1 MNTLNSMLR
10 SIPLAT
16 MVVFA
21 LLVLATG
28 TVSAAPRQQAVDICS
43 RTQEVQDA
51 ILAKVSNAT
60 CSTITDTQLASI
72 QYLFTDGYSSD
83 TVIPGD
89 FANLTGLVELGIFD
103 SSALTT
109 VPANAFSEVTGYSN
123 LINVGLVRNVITDV
137 HIDAFEGLSG
147 ITTLGLDDNL
157 IETLEPGVFD
167 GLSNLT
173 ILALT
178 NNNIQNLEPGI
189 FDGLGML
196 TQLKLSN
203 NGLKGLDNA
212 VFGDLSELEILY
224 LGTNELSA
232 LDAGTFN
239 GLTNLQQ
246 LVLTNNGLSEL
257 PAGIFNGLDELM
269 QLYLGAN
276 SLTDLDAAIFAG
288 LDDSLG
294 YLYLNSNRLS
304 TLPSGI
310 FAGLTGLQTLDLNN
324 NGISTLP
331 ADVFAPLDDSLGTIA
346 LSRNSLST
354 LDADIFDGLTG
365 LQRLH
370 LQDNS
375 LSSLPAGIFDGLTGL
390 QRLYLNDNSLSTL
403 PANVFAPLGDALQHV
418 YLSNNNLSSLDADT
432 FDGLTGLIGLYIENN
447 DSLSSLPATI
457 FEDLDESLLYLYLG
471 NNSLSSLDVD
481 IFDGLT
487 GLQRLYLND
496 NSLSSLDADIF
507 DGLTALQRLYLNHN
521 SLSSLPATIFEDLD
535 DSLWHLVLTKNTVV
549 TLPTNIF
556 GGLTGLQGLDLSCN
570 SFNALPLARFDPF
583 ASSLTYLDVSGNGYG
598 STPTDTDLRNK
609 FTKIT
614 DMSGSLYTGVNTECL
629 PPYEFGLSGL
639 SLSTG
644 TLNPAFQA
652 PGKDVYNTRVGHDV
666 SSITVTVTP
675 KDSRA
680 MIEPRSGSN
689 WEYDNDEKM
698 PGIQVDLTGVRT
710 NIGWQVRVRNGAFSY
725 PYQIAVYRDHPP
737 ASNALLRSLELSG
750 APLDETFD
758 GRTDT
763 YTATAAA
770 SETTVTATPL
780 DPDATTVIKLNDMV
794 DADGTVD
801 LNLGSNNVI
810 TVEVAAEDG
819 TTMQTY
825 TVTVMRTTVPGVSVS
840 PTELTVTEED
850 ATGDSY
856 TVVLDSQPTAGVTVT
871 VAGHSGTEVTTS
883 PATLTFSTTNWET
896 PQTVTV
902 TAAADANLVN
912 EMVTL
917 THSAASADS
926 DYSGISIASVA
937 VTVNDNTPTNALPTF
952 TEGASTSRAFNET
965 LGDEAVATAGNIGT
979 PVAATDAD
987 NDTLTYSLEG
997 TAAARFGIVRT
1008 SGQLQTKV
1016 GEKYSHE
1023 ENSSY
1028 SVRVKVEDG
1037 NSGSDTIVVTL
1048 NVMDVNEP
1056 PLAPNAPSVSATP
1069 GSNNS
1074 LDVSWTAPTNTG
1086 RPNILNYDL
1095 QYQKTTETGWTD
1107 GPQNETG
1114 PSATIGNLD
1123 TGTEYRVQVRATNAE
1138 GGDNWSESGNGS
1150 TNTPANALP
1159 AFTEGGSTSRAFN
1172 ETLGDA
1178 SVATAGNIGTPV
1190 GATDADT
1197 GDTLTYSLEGTDAAR
1212 FGIVRTSGQLQTKVG
1227 EKYDYE
1233 AKSSYSVMVKVEDGN
1248 SGSDTIVVTLNVM
1261 DVNEPPLA
1269 PNAPSV
1275 SATPRSNNSLDVS
1288 WTAPT
1293 NTGRPNIL
1301 NYDLQ
1306 YQKTTETGWTDGP
1319 QNETGPSATIGNL
1332 DTGTEYRVQVRAT
1345 NAEGAVAW
1353 SASGTGRTDTPT
1365 APGVSVLPTVLT
1377 VTEEDTAGASYTVV
1391 LDSQPTADVTVTVGG
1406 HSGTEVT
1413 PTPTSLT
1420 FTTSNWESAQ
1430 MVTVT
1435 AGADADTENESVTL
1449 THSAVSMDS
1458 EYQGITI
1465 DSVAVTVNDIAVGIC
1480 GRTKEVRDALLAQ
1493 IPGVSGCAAVTAAHL
1508 AAITGTLDLSGQSIA
1523 DLAAGDFAGLTSLE
1537 VLYLNNN
1544 DLTELPGGVFEPL
1557 TSLEVLYLNNNDLT
1571 TLPGGVFD
1579 QLTMLKVLTLYYNA
1593 LTILPDGVFE
1603 LLTRLNFLYMEDNPG
1618 VPFAPTAD
1626 ARPDAGRVA
1635 VDGGTVRLDGSGSG
1649 EPWGTNVSYSWA
1661 LTTPASGV
1669 TFDDATSVTPEVT
1682 IPELAADTELTFTLT
1697 VTGRGHIGSGTG
1709 TGTATAK
1716 VTATLN
1722 ITNNPPVFAG
1732 GTAQA
1737 RILAETLGDAAV
1749 TTASDIGAPVSATDT
1764 DTDDTLTY
1772 VLLGADRDKFT
1783 FDTSIGQIKTR
1794 SGESYDYEAQSSYSV
1809 TVAVID
1815 GTVTVSAAVT
1825 INVTDQNEPPL
1836 AMTAPIVMVTQESAT
1851 SLEVS
1856 WTEPTNTGRPNIDS
1870 YDLQYR
1876 VGNTGGFIN
1885 GPQNRTGT
1893 SAPIGKL
1900 TANTSYEVQVRA
1912 TNAEGDGAWSVAG
1925 SGTTGTTTTADTP
1938 GVSVSPTALT
1948 VTEGDTTGDS
1958 YTVVLDSQPTAGV
1971 TVTVAGHSGTEVTTS
1986 PATLTFS
1993 TTNWETP
2000 QTVTVTAAADAN
2012 LVNEMVTLTH
2022 SAASADSDY
2031 SGISI
2036 ASVAVTVTDNDDT
2049 AAAGICGRTAEVRDE
2064 LLRLIEN
2071 NEGAAVACAD
2081 VTAAQLAA
2089 ITGPLDLAVE
2099 NITVLAAGDFAGLTA
2114 LKTLNLDHNELT
2126 ALPDDVFDGLTALKV
2141 LYLNDNKLT
2150 ALPDD
2155 VFDGLTA
2162 LDFLY
2167 LGNNEL
2173 TMLPED
2179 VFAGLTS
2186 LKLLYLDN
2194 NGLTALPDNVFEP
2207 LTALKVLRLQGNP
2220 VASFAPEAD
2229 ARPDNGTVPVGGGT
2243 VRLDGS
2249 GSGGAWG
2256 TNVAYRWALTSP
2268 GSGVTV
2274 MFDND
2279 RSATPV
2285 VTIPELTAGTALT
2298 FTLTVTG
2305 RGHIGSATGIGTD
2318 TAKVTATD
2326 SVTASGDATLGGL
2339 TVNDGTS
2346 YLTLAPAFALGT
2358 FVYTASVGNA
2368 VATVTLTA
2376 TVNHAGAS
2384 VSAVTLDGNAI
2395 ADSDFTD
2402 GITVSSLI
2410 EGGNGIVVTVTAEN
2424 GATQTYTVTVSR
2436 AATTATA
2443 AGVSVSETALTV
2455 TEGDTT
2461 GDSYTVVLD
2470 TQPTA
2475 GVTVTVAGH
2484 SGTDVTPNPTSL
2496 IFTTSNWN
2504 TAQTITVTAA
2514 DTVTMNDTVTL
2525 THSAASTDSNYS
2537 SITIADV
2544 TVPVN
2549 DDDTA
2554 AGICPRTPEVRDA
2567 LLALISGVSG
2577 CADVT
2582 DAQLAAIT
2590 GPLKL
2595 SSQSIDELAAGDFAG
2610 LTALETLNLFNNEL
2624 TALPDDV
2631 FAGLTALE
2639 TLNLGHNELTALPD
2653 NVFAGLTALKVLYL
2667 NDNKLTA
2674 LPDDVFAGLT
2684 SLEFLYLGKN
2694 KQLPALPVGVFAGLT
2709 ELKLLYLDNNGLTA
2723 LPDGVFEG
2731 LISLQVLRLQGNPVA
2746 SFAPTADALPD
2757 DGTVLVA
2764 GGTVTLDGSGSGGP
2778 WGTNV
2783 TYRWALTTPASG
2795 VTVMFD
2801 NATSA
2806 MPEATIQALAAD
2818 TELTFTLTVTGRGHI
2833 GSGTDTGTDTAKVT
2847 ATEPMARAARS
2858 NSAATGAPTINGTAQ
2873 VAETLTANTAGI
2885 ADADGLVNAT
2895 YSYQWVANDGTT
2907 DTDIA
2912 GETDATYTL
2921 VADDEGQTI
2930 KVKVSFADDADNR
2943 ETLTSAATAVV
2954 AAPEPPAKPTGLSAA
2969 AVSHDVVTLTW
2980 DDPQDDAITGYVIL
2994 RRDRAIHPT
3003 GTFVTIAGDTGSADT
3018 TYTDDTV
3025 EPDKEYVY
3033 RIKAINEHGEVSE
3046 RSDWVRGFTPAA
3058 PSPAG

>member
-1 MNTLNSMLR
+1 MLALTVGHWLPLVATVRRAGPSVDISTRRGFLNTMNTLNSMLR

-16 MVVFA
+16 MVVVA

-28 TVSAAPRQQAVDICS
+28 TVSAAPRQQTLDICS

-51 ILAKVSNAT
+51 IILDILGKGVTTT

-83 TVIPGD
+83 TVIPDD

-103 SSALTT
+103 SSALTA
-109 VPANAFSEVTGYSN
+109 VPASAFSEVTGYSN

-137 HIDAFEGLSG
+137 HIDAFEGLFGGLPDGFSG
-147 ITTLGLDDNL
+147 QITLALGDNL

-173 ILALT
+173 NLALS

-196 TQLKLSN
+196 TKLSLAN

-212 VFGDLSELEILY
+212 VFRDLSELEILY
-224 LGTNELSA
+224 LGTNKLSG

-239 GLTNLQQ
+239 GLTKLQQ
-246 LVLTNNGLSEL
+246 LTLTNNGLSVL
-257 PAGIFNGLDELM
+257 PAGIFNGLTELRV
-269 QLYLGAN
+269 LHLEAN

-288 LDDSLG
+288 LDDSLWN
-294 YLYLNSNRLS
+294 LYLNSNRLS

-331 ADVFAPLDDSLGTIA
+331 ADVFAPLDDSLGAIA
-346 LSRNSLST
+346 LSRNSLSS

-365 LQRLH
+365 LEYLH
-370 LQDNS
+370 LQGNS

-403 PANVFAPLGDALQHV
+403 PANVFAPLDDTLQHV

-457 FEDLDESLLYLYLG
+457 FEDLDESLLYLHLG
-471 NNSLSSLDVD
+471 NNNLSSLDVD

-487 GLQRLYLND
+487 GLERLYLNH

-507 DGLTALQRLYLNHN
+507 DGLTALERLYLNHN

-535 DSLWHLVLTKNTVV
+535 DSLWHLVLTKNTVA
-549 TLPTNIF
+549 TLPTDIF

-570 SFNALPLARFDPF
+570 SLNALPLARFDPF

-609 FTKIT
+609 FTQIT

-689 WEYDNDEKM
+689 WEYDNDETT

-725 PYQIAVYRDHPP
+725 PYQIAVYLDHPT
-737 ASNALLRSLELSG
+737 ATNALLRSLELSG

-780 DPDATTVIKLNDMV
+780 DPDATPVIKLNGTV
-794 DADGTVD
+794 DSDGTVV
-801 LNLGSNNVI
+801 LNVGSNNVI
-810 TVEVAAEDG
+810 TVEVTAEDG

-825 TVTVMRTTVPGVSVS
+825 TVTVMRTTAPGVSVL
-840 PTELTVTEED
+840 PKALTVREED
-850 ATGDSY
+850 TTGASY

-871 VAGHSGTEVTTS
+871 VAGHSGTDVTTS
-883 PATLTFSTTNWET
+883 PATLTFTTSNWGT

-902 TAAADANLVN
+902 TAGDDADTTNDT
-912 EMVTL
+912 VTL
-917 THSAASADS
+917 THSATSADS

-937 VTVNDNTPTNALPTF
+937 VTVNDNDTANVAPTF
-952 TEGASTSRAFNET
+952 NEGASTSRTFNET
-965 LGDEAVATAGNIGT
+965 LGDEAVATLADIGN
-979 PVAATDAD
+979 PVAATDSG
-987 NDTLTYSLEG
+987 DTLTYSLEG
-997 TAAARFGIVRT
+997 TDMAKFGIVRT

-1016 GEKYSHE
+1016 GQKYDYE
-1023 ENSSY
+1023 AKSSY
-1028 SVRVKVEDG
+1028 LVTVKVVDSQG
-1037 NSGSDTIVVTL
+1037 ASDTIAVTL
-1048 NVMDVNEP
+1048 NVMDQDEA
-1056 PLAPNAPSVSATP
+1056 PLAPDTPSVSATT
-1069 GSNNS
+1069 GSTTS

-1086 RPNILNYDL
+1086 RPAITNYDL
-1095 QYQKTTETGWTD
+1095 RYRVKGASSWTN
-1107 GPQNETG
+1107 GPRNVTNTSTSI
-1114 PSATIGNLD
+1114 PDLD
-1123 TGTEYRVQVRATNAE
+1123 SGTSYEVQVRAVNGEGE
-1138 GGDNWSESGNGS
+1138 GG
-1150 TNTPANALP
+1150 
-1159 AFTEGGSTSRAFN
+1159 
-1172 ETLGDA
+1172 
-1178 SVATAGNIGTPV
+1178 
-1190 GATDADT
+1190 
-1197 GDTLTYSLEGTDAAR
+1197 
-1212 FGIVRTSGQLQTKVG
+1212 
-1227 EKYDYE
+1227 
-1233 AKSSYSVMVKVEDGN
+1233 
-1248 SGSDTIVVTLNVM
+1248 
-1261 DVNEPPLA
+1261 
-1269 PNAPSV
+1269 
-1275 SATPRSNNSLDVS
+1275 
-1288 WTAPT
+1288 
-1293 NTGRPNIL
+1293 
-1301 NYDLQ
+1301 
-1306 YQKTTETGWTDGP
+1306 
-1319 QNETGPSATIGNL
+1319 
-1332 DTGTEYRVQVRAT
+1332 
-1345 NAEGAVAW
+1345 W

-1391 LDSQPTADVTVTVGG
+1391 LDSQPTADVRVTVGG
-1406 HSGTEVT
+1406 HAGTEVT

-1435 AGADADTENESVTL
+1435 AGNDADTTNDTVTL
-1449 THSAVSMDS
+1449 THSATSADS
-1458 EYQGITI
+1458 DYSGISI

-1480 GRTKEVRDALLAQ
+1480 GRTKEVRDALVDL
-1493 IPGVSGCAAVTAAHL
+1493 IPGVSGCAAVTAADL

-1523 DLAAGDFAGLTSLE
+1523 DLAAGDFVGLTSLMELYLDNNKLPELPDDVFAGLTSLE

-1593 LTILPDGVFE
+1593 LTMLPDGVFE

-1626 ARPDAGRVA
+1626 ALPDAGRVA

-1649 EPWGTNVSYSWA
+1649 GPWGTNISYSWA

-1697 VTGRGHIGSGTG
+1697 VTGRGHIGSGTA
-1709 TGTATAK
+1709 TATATATAK

-1764 DTDDTLTY
+1764 DTGDTLTY

-1783 FDTSIGQIKTR
+1783 FDTSSGQIKTR

-1836 AMTAPIVMVTQESAT
+1836 AMTAPMVTVTQESAT

-1885 GPQNRTGT
+1885 GPQDKTGT

-1925 SGTTGTTTTADTP
+1925 SGTTGTTTTTDTP

-1958 YTVVLDSQPTAGV
+1958 YTVVLDSQPTADV
-1971 TVTVAGHSGTEVTTS
+1971 TVTVGGHAGTEVTPTPTS
-1986 PATLTFS
+1986 LIFTTSNWS
-1993 TTNWETP
+1993 TA
-2000 QTVTVTAAADAN
+2000 QTVTVTAADTVTMN
-2012 LVNEMVTLTH
+2012 DTVTLTH
-2022 SAASADSDY
+2022 SAESTDSNYSSITIAD
-2031 SGISI
+2031 
-2036 ASVAVTVTDNDDT
+2036 VMVTVNDDDT
-2049 AAAGICGRTAEVRDE
+2049 AAGICGRTAEVRDA

-2099 NITVLAAGDFAGLTA
+2099 NITALATGDFAGLTA
-2114 LKTLNLDHNELT
+2114 LKTLNLDHNKLTALPDDMFAGLTALKVLYLNDNRLT
-2126 ALPDDVFDGLTALKV
+2126 ALPDDVFDGLTALE
-2141 LYLNDNKLT
+2141 
-2150 ALPDD
+2150 
-2155 VFDGLTA
+2155 
-2162 LDFLY
+2162 FLY

-2346 YLTLAPAFALGT
+2346 DLTLAPAFALGT

-2461 GDSYTVVLD
+2461 GASYTVVLD

-2544 TVPVN
+2544 TVTVN

-2554 AGICPRTPEVRDA
+2554 AGICPRTPQVRDA
-2567 LLALISGVSG
+2567 LVALIPGVSD

-2582 DAQLAAIT
+2582 AAQLAAIT

-2595 SSQSIDELAAGDFAG
+2595 SSQSINELAAGDFAG
-2610 LTALETLNLFNNEL
+2610 LTALKTLNLFNNKL
-2624 TALPDDV
+2624 PALPDDV
-2631 FAGLTALE
+2631 FAGLTALK
-2639 TLNLGHNELTALPD
+2639 TLNLDHNKLTALPD
-2653 NVFAGLTALKVLYL
+2653 DVFAGLTALKVLYL
-2667 NDNKLTA
+2667 NDNRLPA
-2674 LPDDVFAGLT
+2674 LPDDVFDGLT
-2684 SLEFLYLGKN
+2684 ALEFLYLGKN
-2694 KQLPALPVGVFAGLT
+2694 KQLTELPVGVFAGLT
-2709 ELKLLYLDNNGLTA
+2709 ALKLLYLDNNGLTS

-2746 SFAPTADALPD
+2746 SFAPTADARPD
-2757 DGTVLVA
+2757 DGTVPVA

-2783 TYRWALTTPASG
+2783 TYRWALTTPVSG

-2858 NSAATGAPTINGTAQ
+2858 NSVPQ
-2873 VAETLTANTAGI
+2873 PERRQSAGRHRW
-2885 ADADGLVNAT
+2885 G
-2895 YSYQWVANDGTT
+2895 
-2907 DTDIA
+2907 
-2912 GETDATYTL
+2912 
-2921 VADDEGQTI
+2921 
-2930 KVKVSFADDADNR
+2930 
-2943 ETLTSAATAVV
+2943 
-2954 AAPEPPAKPTGLSAA
+2954 
-2969 AVSHDVVTLTW
+2969 
-2980 DDPQDDAITGYVIL
+2980 
-2994 RRDRAIHPT
+2994 RR
-3003 GTFVTIAGDTGSADT
+3003 
-3018 TYTDDTV
+3018 
-3025 EPDKEYVY
+3025 
-3033 RIKAINEHGEVSE
+3033 
-3046 RSDWVRGFTPAA
+3046 
-3058 PSPAG
+3058 